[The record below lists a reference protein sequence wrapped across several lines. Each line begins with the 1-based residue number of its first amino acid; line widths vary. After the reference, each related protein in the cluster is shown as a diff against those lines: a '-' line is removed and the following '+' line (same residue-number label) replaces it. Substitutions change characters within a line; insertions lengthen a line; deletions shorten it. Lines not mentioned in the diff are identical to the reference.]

1 MRVREARTA
10 FRTYSAKLPLETR
23 IRLERKYA
31 SQGLFDFK
39 SQTAQVL
46 SSSIVSTDPNLLMLF
61 LFIQVWEFAPS
72 GQSYACTLAG
82 HTFAECT
89 C

>member
-1 MRVREARTA
+1 V
-10 FRTYSAKLPLETR
+10 FRTYSAKLPHETR
-23 IRLERKYA
+23 IKLERKYT

-46 SSSIVSTDPNLLMLF
+46 SSESSIVSTDSNLLMLF

-72 GQSYACTLAG
+72 GQSFACTLAG
-82 HTFAECT
+82 HIFTECT
-89 C
+89 LTAPE